1 MSESQMFPGT
11 EQSSILRRDVLVD
24 LLTGVG
30 QSAQIVSRHRKDTG
44 INQTLLLRVVGGMR
58 GVDLLKLKS
67 QREVASAIMLDD
79 PTKRILIGLN
89 TVQSDLMV
97 SDATYEALDK
107 LRSKLTD
114 KAPLR

>member
-1 MSESQMFPGT
+1 
-11 EQSSILRRDVLVD
+11 
-24 LLTGVG
+24 
-30 QSAQIVSRHRKDTG
+30 
-44 INQTLLLRVVGGMR
+44 
-58 GVDLLKLKS
+58 
-67 QREVASAIMLDD
+67 MLDD
-79 PTKRILIGLN
+79 PMQRILRDLY